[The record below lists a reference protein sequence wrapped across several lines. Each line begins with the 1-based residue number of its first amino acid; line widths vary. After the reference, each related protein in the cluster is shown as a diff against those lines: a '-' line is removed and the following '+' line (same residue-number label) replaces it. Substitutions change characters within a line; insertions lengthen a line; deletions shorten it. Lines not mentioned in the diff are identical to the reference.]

1 MSLFGAH
8 FPMTELD
15 AASVE
20 EYDYI
25 IVGGGTAG
33 CVLANRLSEDT
44 SVKVLLLERGN
55 ARLGWAT
62 RVPLLST
69 NFMGDENAAYKW
81 PSVPVK
87 NLND

>member
-8 FPMTELD
+8 FPMAELG

-62 RVPLLST
+62 CVPLFVDKLY
-69 NFMGDENAAYKW
+69 GRRKRG
-81 PSVPVK
+81 V
-87 NLND
+87 